1 MSKSTGRRQVF
12 RGTSGSPGKCRELT
26 LRCAWLCRWGP
37 AKSHSDLWRE
47 HISDV
52 GVGNLD
58 VVGFVDVTLRGVFGT
73 WVRRP
78 G

>member
-1 MSKSTGRRQVF
+1 M
-12 RGTSGSPGKCRELT
+12 
-26 LRCAWLCRWGP
+26 CRWGP

-52 GVGNLD
+52 GVGNLAM
-58 VVGFVDVTLRGVFGT
+58 VGFADVPLHEVFGT

-78 G
+78 QVEVCGNAHVPSSSSDSRRARVRTTVP